1 MSSAGGWGCR
11 PCLDVP
17 RRPKEAMTGFAD
29 EIARRR
35 TFAIISNPDAGKTAL
50 TEKLLLFAGAILWC
64 ARYNLWLW
72 RYYYRVIYLGIGAWL
87 RATCESVSV
96 FCFEPVLEPK

>member
-1 MSSAGGWGCR
+1 
-11 PCLDVP
+11 
-17 RRPKEAMTGFAD
+17 
-29 EIARRR
+29 
-35 TFAIISNPDAGKTAL
+35 
-50 TEKLLLFAGAILWC
+50 LLLFAGAILWC